1 MRVQGLRPA
10 GVTLLQCAPPSRV
23 TCTLPSEVP
32 AQIMAALSGEGASA
46 VMVPRAAGFSLAAYL
61 PALAGTGQ
69 AAPRVRSGLM
79 RVQLWPPLSVFH
91 TALVAN
97 SSRFLSTGDQMM
109 GMVRTLRP
117 KAL

>member
-61 PALAGTGQ
+61 PAVAAVERLPHRVGGEQQQVLVHRRPDDGHGAHAASEGAAALNVGTD
-69 AAPRVRSGLM
+69 RV
-79 RVQLWPPLSVFH
+79 
-91 TALVAN
+91 A
-97 SSRFLSTGDQMM
+97 
-109 GMVRTLRP
+109 
-117 KAL
+117 